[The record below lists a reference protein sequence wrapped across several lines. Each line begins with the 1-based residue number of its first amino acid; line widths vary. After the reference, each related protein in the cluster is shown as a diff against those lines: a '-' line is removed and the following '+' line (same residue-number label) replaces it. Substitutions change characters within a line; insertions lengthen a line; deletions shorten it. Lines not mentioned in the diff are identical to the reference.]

1 MSILFLNKKFNPID
15 LSFVID
21 TDLLHLDVRE
31 VEEKHFFCKGD
42 KGRLTIYVPCGT
54 RFDVGEFQPW
64 FRNVVREALRR
75 EAKLIFPERLKAWS
89 ERTGL
94 NYKRLAIKS
103 TSSKWGSYSSLGNI
117 NLSLYLLLLSSR
129 YVDYTIC
136 HELCHSKEM
145 NHGPRFWSLLDSLI
159 GDNARQRGREMNKIV
174 RTWYDESDP
183 RYLLI
188 TNK

>member
-1 MSILFLNKKFNPID
+1 MINLSKKFCPID

-31 VEEKHFFCKGD
+31 ADESHFFCRGEE
-42 KGRLTIYVPCGT
+42 GRLTIYCPRNT

-75 EAKLIFPERLKAWS
+75 EAKILFPKRLASWA

-94 NYKRLAIKS
+94 HYNRLAIKS
-103 TSSKWGSYSSLGNI
+103 TSSKWGSYSSLGNL
-117 NLSLYLLLLSSR
+117 NLSLYLLLLPSR
-129 YVDYTIC
+129 YVDYTMC
-136 HELCHSKEM
+136 HELCHSREM
-145 NHGPRFWSLLDSLI
+145 NHGPRFWSLLEEILGSD
-159 GDNARQRGREMNKIV
+159 ARALGREMNKQV
-174 RTWYDESDP
+174 RTWYNDNDP